1 MSWVS
6 VSNMLTAASFLC
18 TFLAYHYLIK
28 CSFGLI
34 LPLDDVYM
42 RVNVDIYMKA
52 VNKRLFTNMR
62 ELLGGRGVSPVNK
75 LFLRYFSK
83 PSKIIS
89 LTPKTTLYVKILR
102 YIPHCFSPSLKAFT
116 IYLGSGLCSK
126 QPNQII
132 GFNSEI

>member
-34 LPLDDVYM
+34 SPLDDVNM

-62 ELLGGRGVSPVNK
+62 ELLEGRGVSPAIK
-75 LFLRYFSK
+75 LFMKYLVSFGLKTSTQMFCILLRYLASK
-83 PSKIIS
+83 
-89 LTPKTTLYVKILR
+89 
-102 YIPHCFSPSLKAFT
+102 
-116 IYLGSGLCSK
+116 SG
-126 QPNQII
+126 
-132 GFNSEI
+132 G

>member
-6 VSNMLTAASFLC
+6 VSNMLTAASYLC
-18 TFLAYHYLIK
+18 TVLAYHYLIK

-52 VNKRLFTNMR
+52 VNKRLFSNMR
-62 ELLGGRGVSPVNK
+62 ELLGER
-75 LFLRYFSK
+75 
-83 PSKIIS
+83 
-89 LTPKTTLYVKILR
+89 
-102 YIPHCFSPSLKAFT
+102 
-116 IYLGSGLCSK
+116 SGLCSK